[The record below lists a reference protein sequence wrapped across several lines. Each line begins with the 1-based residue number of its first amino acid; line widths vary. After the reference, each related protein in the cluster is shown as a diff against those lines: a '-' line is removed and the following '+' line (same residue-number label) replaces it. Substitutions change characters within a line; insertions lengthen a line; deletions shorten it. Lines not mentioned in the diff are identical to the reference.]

1 LDKELTEVNY
11 ILISKSRSY
20 VVLGGFGVIMS
31 VCYFMASLQLPF
43 GKIDMP
49 GAALFPVFSSV
60 VLLIASITTIWEGY
74 SMDRSEKVNLPLG
87 PSLRRLLYFISLL
100 AAYLV
105 ALPWVGDMIAGTTFA
120 GLLILVLSKIGWKR
134 SVTYALIMA
143 VTIHVIF
150 VIILKVPMPRG
161 VLFQ

>member
-1 LDKELTEVNY
+1 MTEVNSV
-11 ILISKSRSY
+11 LISKSRSY
-20 VVLGGFGVIMS
+20 VVFGGFGVIMS
-31 VCYFMASLQLPF
+31 ACYFLASLKLPF
-43 GKIDMP
+43 GRIDMP

-87 PSLRRLLYFISLL
+87 PSLRRLMYFISML
-100 AAYLV
+100 AAYLL
-105 ALPWVGDMIAGTTFA
+105 ALPWVGNIIAGATFA
-120 GLLILVLSKIGWKR
+120 GLLILLLSKIGWKR

-143 VTIHVIF
+143 LTIHVIF
-150 VIILKVPMPRG
+150 VTILKVPMPRG